1 MGEASLKTR
10 YKDNYA
16 TPAVSDDEKQLA
28 LIGLSDDGPMD
39 KFYSFVGMSGLK
51 NAETLFGTGGRL
63 PHAIREAIE
72 ASVNNEKPITVNAMR
87 VGASAVKASRTLLSG
102 AAVSLMKIEA
112 DYKGTDGN
120 DWDVKVDIDAPN
132 MVVSLRYGESGT
144 ASQFTGPTIDY
155 IVNDST
161 YGINASS
168 LAVTAT
174 KIAEGTLAEL
184 AWSDFT
190 GGLSGTLTNAE
201 LIRALGLA
209 EDTDY
214 PNIMVLGTQ
223 NIPVLNTHC
232 VSQLTD
238 RQVERYA
245 AVEMADFDSTNEENT
260 AAWLD
265 DIETY
270 VSSCESGSESLDY
283 RNIMIFIGQAVFLD
297 ADGEEYEANIA
308 SACMGAWL
316 GNAVHRSMINQQVK
330 TVQSL
335 VPKFPPSYRDR
346 LTVARFNYIR
356 YQKGRGWIIGNS
368 NTFAASTSD
377 FTDAETLRAIYTC
390 GSEARESAMPI
401 WGTPDDPIEHSGLS
415 TLKTYMGKPLDK
427 RVGKTIVDYEIEPT
441 IDDDTGEVTARMG
454 VRPYNT
460 MKTIDHVVY
469 RKRS

>member
-1 MGEASLKTR
+1 MGEAALKTR

-16 TPAVSDDEKQLA
+16 TPAVSDDENQLTIIA
-28 LIGLSDDGPMD
+28 LSDNGPMD
-39 KFYSFVGMSGLK
+39 AFYSFVGMSGLE
-51 NAETLFGTGGRL
+51 NAETLFGTSGRL
-63 PHAIREAIE
+63 PRAIREAIE
-72 ASVNNEKPITVNAMR
+72 VSVQRESPITVNAMR
-87 VGASAVKASRTLLSG
+87 CGDGGAKSSLSLLSG
-102 AAVSLMKIEA
+102 GSVALMKIEA
-112 DYKGTDGN
+112 AYKGTEGN
-120 DWDVKVDIDAPN
+120 DWSAAASIDGSV
-132 MVVSLRYGESGT
+132 MSVYLCKTESGA
-144 ASQFTGPTIDY
+144 ASVFIGDNVSD
-155 IVNDST
+155 IVDA
-161 YGINASS
+161 INASS
-168 LAVTAT
+168 LAVTASL
-174 KIAEGTLAEL
+174 IIEGALAVIT
-184 AWSDFT
+184 WTDFT
-190 GGLSGTLTNAE
+190 GGLSGTLPSKE
-201 LIRALGLA
+201 VIRALDIA
-209 EDTDY
+209 EDTEY
-214 PNIMVLGTQ
+214 PNILFCGVNEVSG
-223 NIPVLNTHC
+223 ISIVNTHC
-232 VSQLTD
+232 ASQLSD

-245 AVEMADFDSTNEENT
+245 AVELADFDSTNEENS
-260 AAWLD
+260 AAWIV

-270 VSSCESGSESLDY
+270 VLGIETTFD
-283 RNIMIFIGQAVFLD
+283 NIDWKNIAPFSGQAMFLD
-297 ADGEEYEANIA
+297 SAGEEYEANIA
-308 SACMGAWL
+308 AACMGAWL
-316 GNAVHRSMINQQVK
+316 GNAVHRSMINQRVP

-346 LTVARFNYIR
+346 LTAARMNYIR

-390 GSEARESAMPI
+390 GSEARESAMPV